1 MIEVRDQ
8 KSEVS
13 KSTAFMPVCV
23 RASCSLLFALTAW
36 LFALCAAAEA
46 QQANRIPRIGLMTA
60 TGNSKSPGPQVEAF
74 REGLKDLGYVE
85 GKNCLIEYRYE
96 SLVGEGAP
104 HRALVDE
111 LLRLRVDVLVVG
123 SLPAIR
129 AAKEAT
135 KTTPIVIVTTQ
146 DPVASGYIRSL
157 SRPGGNITGLT
168 RLTRELS
175 GKRLEL
181 LKETL
186 PGISRVGVLWDAE
199 GQSAAIGFKEY
210 EVATRVLKIGLQ
222 SLEVRKPKPDFS
234 GAFRAAIKGRSN
246 ALIVVRNPLITNNQK
261 QVADLAIKNRLPS
274 MNETSDFVES
284 GGLASYSSS
293 DADQF
298 RRAAVFVDKILKGAK
313 PAELPVEQPTKFE
326 LVINMKTAKQ
336 IGLTIPQSVLYRAD
350 KVIR

>member
-1 MIEVRDQ
+1 VTRKTLI
-8 KSEVS
+8 SYLLI
-13 KSTAFMPVCV
+13 
-23 RASCSLLFALTAW
+23 SLLQTGFV
-36 LFALCAAAEA
+36 EA

-60 TGNSKSPGPQVEAF
+60 TGNSKSRGPQVEAF
-74 REGLKDLGYVE
+74 QRGLKDLGYIE

-96 SLVGEGAP
+96 SDGTP
-104 HRALVDE
+104 HRLLVAE
-111 LLRLRVDVLVVG
+111 LLQLRVDVLLVA
-123 SLPAIR
+123 SQPAIR
-129 AAKEAT
+129 AAKDAT
-135 KTTPIVIVTTQ
+135 KTTPIVMVTTQ
-146 DPVASGYIRSL
+146 DPVASGYIHSL

-181 LKETL
+181 LTEIVPT
-186 PGISRVGVLWDAE
+186 ISRVGILWDAE

-210 EVATRVLKIGLQ
+210 EVATRALKIGLQ
-222 SLEVRKPKPDFS
+222 SLEVRQPKPDFA
-234 GAFRAAIKGRSN
+234 GAFQAAIKGRSN

-261 QVADLAIKNRLPS
+261 QIADLAIKNRLPS